1 MAVVDDQSVIHKDCL
16 FDETHDLRLRLYK
29 PTTSPPP
36 PGREKLPVLFYFHGG
51 GFVVGSREWP
61 NCHNTCQRLASGLQ
75 AVVVAPDY
83 RLAPEHRLPAAVDDG
98 VAAVKWLQS
107 KAVEEGE
114 EWLSSVDLD
123 RVYVLGDS
131 SGGNMAHHLAVGL
144 GAGSTGFDPV
154 RVRGYIL
161 LAPFFG
167 GIVRTESEEG
177 PAEKLLR
184 PSTFMKFWRLSLP
197 IGENRDH
204 PLANPF
210 GPGSPDLEQKQMDPM
225 LVIVG
230 GCELLRDRVHDY
242 ATRLKQMGKKVE
254 YMEIE
259 GQEHGF
265 FTNQPYSESSHDF
278 IGLVRGFMSQNSTD
292 DQQV

>member
-177 PAEKLLR
+177 PAEKLLSLEILDR
-184 PSTFMKFWRLSLP
+184 FWRLSLP

>member
-184 PSTFMKFWRLSLP
+184 PSTFMKCHFYSICGPYGHINSFFHFTTYHFHFLYIHEIHYLFHMVGPAYFITTNTNIISP
-197 IGENRDH
+197 NPHKTTHTKEN
-204 PLANPF
+204 
-210 GPGSPDLEQKQMDPM
+210 
-225 LVIVG
+225 
-230 GCELLRDRVHDY
+230 
-242 ATRLKQMGKKVE
+242 KK
-254 YMEIE
+254 
-259 GQEHGF
+259 
-265 FTNQPYSESSHDF
+265 
-278 IGLVRGFMSQNSTD
+278 ST
-292 DQQV
+292 